1 MRAYDV
7 KKIYDYKGREA
18 ALAAYPQAIADN
30 LGQTSELNELAFLA
44 ADYAHAEALSLLFE
58 AGVSPTVMDKYE
70 RNLLHRLANQNADR
84 CLTMPDGAVAATA
97 ELLLEHKVSYLRKD
111 DNEYMTCYHYAARSG
126 LVELAEVLAKRGA
139 KLNVTDKNGDTA
151 IHIAC
156 RSAGSALYSLG
167 LSKDWIEQ
175 AEKNCEEIAADAKK
189 RNLNDEQT
197 KVYMR
202 SCLDTKQRAQT
213 EYEERLAFV
222 EKFFHTV
229 KAFAEGG
236 VDVDE
241 KNNSGRTALDIAIGG
256 GAKKIGA
263 FLAGT
268 LADENDEAAIA
279 AGGMTLPQAAERGDI
294 EAIMAIA
301 AAGADLNA
309 VKDAPEHRFGGYT
322 PLAIACFLND
332 YKVTEALLSIGCD
345 PSFRDGR
352 GMAAAAYLFPGDI
365 KSFAHASTSYRDNIR
380 CEKDAVKT
388 IRALIGAGFD
398 INQAIDDDSN
408 TLLILACAAHG
419 RSPREE
425 VLSELLRY
433 DLNMDHANRFGVTA
447 LMRACGDEFYIME
460 NYQIAM
466 LEGGADVSPADQNGD
481 TALHYAARNTDK
493 NGAKSL
499 SDMLL
504 AFGADAK
511 AVNNEGKTALDIAV
525 EQGNEPLAKLLL
537 NKM

>member
-1 MRAYDV
+1 M
-7 KKIYDYKGREA
+7 
-18 ALAAYPQAIADN
+18 
-30 LGQTSELNELAFLA
+30 A

-58 AGVSPTVMDKYE
+58 AGGSPTVMDKYE
-70 RNLLHRLANQNADR
+70 RNLLHHLANQNADR
-84 CLTMPDGAVAATA
+84 CLAMPDGAVAATA
-97 ELLLEHKVSYLRKD
+97 ELLLENKVSYLRKD
-111 DNEYMTCYHYAARSG
+111 ENEYMTCYHYAARSG
-126 LVELAEVLAKRGA
+126 LAELAEVLAKRGA
-139 KLNVTDKNGDTA
+139 KLNVTDKNGNTA
-151 IHIAC
+151 VHIAC

-167 LSKDWIEQ
+167 QSKDRIEQ

-189 RNLNDEQT
+189 RNLSDEQT
-197 KVYMR
+197 KNYMR
-202 SCLDTKQRAQT
+202 SCLDTKQRVQN
-213 EYEERLAFV
+213 EHEELLTLAKKYFR
-222 EKFFHTV
+222 TV
-229 KAFAEGG
+229 KAFVEGG

-241 KNNSGRTALDIAIGG
+241 KNNSERTALDIAIEG

-279 AGGMTLPQAAERGDI
+279 AGGMTLLQAAERGDI
-294 EAIMAIA
+294 EAIMTIA

-332 YKVTEALLSIGCD
+332 YKATEALLSIGCD
-345 PSFRDGR
+345 PSFGDGR
-352 GMAAAAYLFPGDI
+352 GIAAAAYLFPGDI
-365 KSFAHASTSYRDNIR
+365 KPFAHASTCYRENVR
-380 CEKDAVKT
+380 WERDAVKT
-388 IRALIGAGFD
+388 IRALMGAGFD
-398 INQAIDDDSN
+398 INQAVDDDSN
-408 TLLILACAAHG
+408 TLLILACNAHG

-425 VLSELLRY
+425 VLSELLSHH
-433 DLNMDHANRFGVTA
+433 DLDMDRANRFGVTA
-447 LMRACGDEFYIME
+447 LMRACDHEFYIME

-511 AVNNEGKTALDIAV
+511 AVNDEGKTALDIAV
-525 EQGNEPLAKLLL
+525 EQENEPLAKLLL